1 MPRVPVPDELAE
13 LLARPNLAVVG
24 TVRPDGS
31 PHTTP
36 TWYDWEDGRVLLNMA
51 DTRRRLEH
59 LRLNPHAAL
68 TVLTD
73 GDQYDHVSLIG
84 VVVSI
89 EPDPDLAD
97 IDRLAL
103 RYTGKP
109 FGTRDQPRFSAWL
122 EPERWHTW
130 PLPAAGA

>member
-1 MPRVPVPDELAE
+1 MPRVPVPAEVAE
-13 LLARPNLAVVG
+13 LLAKPRLAVIA
-24 TVRPDGS
+24 TVRPDGA
-31 PHTTP
+31 PHATA

-59 LRLNPHAAL
+59 LRRDPRAAL
-68 TVLTD
+68 TVMTD
-73 GDQYDHVSLIG
+73 GEAFDHVSLLG
-84 VVVSI
+84 RVVSI
-89 EPDPDLAD
+89 EPDGDLRD
-97 IDRLAL
+97 IDRLAM

-130 PLPAAGA
+130 PLPSSG